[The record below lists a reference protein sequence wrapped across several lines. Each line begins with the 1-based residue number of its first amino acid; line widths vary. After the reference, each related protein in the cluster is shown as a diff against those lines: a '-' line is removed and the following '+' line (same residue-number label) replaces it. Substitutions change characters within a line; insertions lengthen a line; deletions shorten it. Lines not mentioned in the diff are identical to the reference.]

1 MKKNWAVR
9 WLLCCCALPVCRWVS
24 QVWTG
29 ISYDGSL
36 DLYIIR
42 NGFLIGFLY
51 RNEFLAPNVR
61 PYARAIV
68 NNFIF
73 MGNARPYRAGVVHQL
88 LEEKTIVRMC
98 CSAKSRDPN
107 PIRYAWTTAN
117 QLNTI
122 CDFEIALV
130 EECSRILKGNLQNFN
145 NSFQNKCR
153 EVIRDRSGHTINGN
167 KSNQKKNI
175 YRWPCFVEYTSTR
188 KNDKVQ
194 LAFAITNRCRLL
206 HVNLINLS

>member
-1 MKKNWAVR
+1 
-9 WLLCCCALPVCRWVS
+9 
-24 QVWTG
+24 
-29 ISYDGSL
+29 
-36 DLYIIR
+36 
-42 NGFLIGFLY
+42 
-51 RNEFLAPNVR
+51 
-61 PYARAIV
+61 
-68 NNFIF
+68 

-175 YRWPCFVEYTSTR
+175 YR
-188 KNDKVQ
+188 
-194 LAFAITNRCRLL
+194 
-206 HVNLINLS
+206 